1 MRQYAAVSV
10 DVPVLG
16 VSRVYHYS
24 VPEDLRDELEVG
36 APVLVPFGPRKA
48 RGYILEFVDSP
59 GVDEVR
65 PILGRLRVAVVTP
78 NLMVLAGDV
87 ARRYLC
93 QVGEVLRC
101 MVPPERRSMPH
112 DMWEALPSQGKYPA
126 RQARLLEVLARHT
139 GPVSGRLAC
148 REAGVPREVLLALE
162 QKGLATRVTCVEEPP
177 KDRAV
182 VPTPAQAAAAMWASE
197 ALEGGVSLLFGV
209 TGSGKT
215 HIYLDAV
222 ERVVDQGRQ
231 AIFLVPEISLTLQ
244 AAQVFQDHFPGRVA
258 LMHSRITP
266 GERFDEW
273 ARVREGRASVV
284 VGARSAVFAPCASL
298 GLIIVDEEHETTYK
312 QEEAPRYHARE
323 VALMRCGQEGA
334 GVLLGSATPS
344 VESYHRALRGGYRLF
359 CLEARPLGRPMPRVH
374 VADMREELRSGNR
387 TIFSALLKEDIQDT
401 LARREQVILFLNRR
415 GHSTFMLCRECGFVM
430 RCPSCDVSLTLH
442 TEGRALRCHYCQHTA
457 LAPDTCPKCQGHYLR
472 AFGTGTQRVEEEA
485 KKAFPSARVLRMDT
499 DSTARKGSHQRIL
512 SAFQRGEAD
521 ILVGTQMIA
530 KGLDIERVTLVGAMA
545 ADTALHLPDFRSA
558 ERTFQLLT
566 QAAGRAGRGEREGR
580 VIIQTY
586 NPEHYSIEAARHHDY
601 PGFFAREIASREDLG
616 YPPFRELAQI
626 TCDAVSEDAARGGAE
641 ALACGVKYNGGLEI
655 LGPSPAPIAKV
666 KGRYRWILV
675 VKAQNAGVLSVQLGE
690 LLARAHGKGW
700 PRGVRVTV
708 DVDPASVL

>member
-1 MRQYAAVSV
+1 
-10 DVPVLG
+10 
-16 VSRVYHYS
+16 
-24 VPEDLRDELEVG
+24 LRM
-36 APVLVPFGPRKA
+36 
-48 RGYILEFVDSP
+48 
-59 GVDEVR
+59 
-65 PILGRLRVAVVTP
+65 AVVTP
-78 NLMVLAGDV
+78 NLMALAGDV

-101 MVPPERRSMPH
+101 MVPPERRLGRD
-112 DMWEALPSQGKYPA
+112 DMWEVRLHQDKLPP
-126 RQARLLEVLARHT
+126 RQARLLEALARHG
-139 GPVSGRLAC
+139 GPASGRLAL
-148 REAGVPREVLLALE
+148 REAKVPREVLLALE
-162 QKGLATRVTCVEEPP
+162 RKGIVARVTRAPGPP
-177 KDRAV
+177 LGRAV
-182 VPTPAQAAAAMWASE
+182 VPTPAQAAAALWASE
-197 ALEGGVSLLFGV
+197 ALEGRVSLLFGV

-215 HIYLDAV
+215 HVYLDAV
-222 ERVVDQGRQ
+222 ERAVDQGRQ
-231 AIFLVPEISLTLQ
+231 AVFLVPEISLTLQ
-244 AAQVFQDHFPGRVA
+244 AAQVFQDRFPGRVA
-258 LMHSRITP
+258 VMHSRIAP

-273 ARVREGRASVV
+273 ARVREGQAQVV
-284 VGARSAVFAPCASL
+284 VGARSAVFAPCANL

-323 VALMRCGQEGA
+323 VALMRGLREGA

-344 VESYHRALRGGYRLF
+344 VESYYRALQGEYRLF
-359 CLEARPLGRPMPRVH
+359 RLEARPLGRPMPRVE
-374 VADMREELRSGNR
+374 VADMREELKRGNR
-387 TIFSALLKEDIQDT
+387 TIFSSLLKEGIQDT

-442 TEGRALRCHYCQHTA
+442 TEGRVLRCHYCQHTS
-457 LAPDTCPKCQGHYLR
+457 LAPDTCPRCQGHYLR
-472 AFGTGTQRVEEEA
+472 AFGTGTQRVEEEVT
-485 KKAFPSARVLRMDT
+485 KAFPGARVLRMDT

-586 NPEHYSIEAARHHDY
+586 NPEHFSIEAARHHDY
-601 PGFFAREIASREDLG
+601 LGFFQREIAAREELG
-616 YPPFRELAQI
+616 YPPFKELAQI

-641 ALACGVKYNGGLEI
+641 SLARGVQYNGGLEI
-655 LGPSPAPIAKV
+655 LGPSPAPIARM
-666 KGRYRWILV
+666 KGRYRWTLV
-675 VKAQNAGVLSVQLGE
+675 VKAQDQGVLSAQLGE
-690 LLARAHGKGW
+690 LLARVHSRGW